1 MALHLDADY
10 SRSCTGICRMTLV
23 QIKAAGSLPLIT
35 NAETTLIFIYL
46 FFVTSLISQAD
57 PATFP
62 IVRKF

>member
-1 MALHLDADY
+1 MQTTVDHAL
-10 SRSCTGICRMTLV
+10 
-23 QIKAAGSLPLIT
+23 GSAVWRLYISKQRVRLPLIT

-62 IVRKF
+62 IMRKF

>member
-1 MALHLDADY
+1 MHWDLPYDAGADQ
-10 SRSCTGICRMTLV
+10 SSGF
-23 QIKAAGSLPLIT
+23 ALPLIT

-62 IVRKF
+62 IMRKF